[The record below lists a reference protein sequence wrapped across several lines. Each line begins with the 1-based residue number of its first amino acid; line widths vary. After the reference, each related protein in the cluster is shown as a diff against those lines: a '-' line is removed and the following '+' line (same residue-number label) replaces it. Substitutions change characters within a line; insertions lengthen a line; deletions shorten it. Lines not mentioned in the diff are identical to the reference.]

1 VAAQRTIS
9 DQILIT
15 ERSAEHVTALFN
27 ATLIVTWDPV
37 VVIADPQTG
46 RPEGGRRPPVALRLV
61 MCIIS

>member
-1 VAAQRTIS
+1 M
-9 DQILIT
+9 LIT